1 MKKWRQAISDE
12 SGNGIPLAVAAALA
26 VLFLFC
32 GISEYARLN
41 LIAAGVRDA
50 VQEAVLSTVNDNY
63 DDVYHGVREGYAGGY
78 YPSGGD
84 WDESLDYG
92 DVYGFLDNLLGMEDY
107 GDYHV
112 KHVDGGRTEEYRISD
127 LDVAIRNAPLR
138 ANNSEHVLAETT
150 LILEVPVRFGGSHL
164 PDMQI
169 RMKVQAAYTP
179 VF

>member
-1 MKKWRQAISDE
+1 M
-12 SGNGIPLAVAAALA
+12 AVASALV

-41 LIAAGVRDA
+41 LIAVGVRDA
-50 VQEAVLSTVNDNY
+50 VQEAILSTVNDNY
-63 DDVYHGVREGYAGGY
+63 DDVYHGVREGYSGGY
-78 YPSGGD
+78 YPSGGG

-92 DVYGFLDNLLGMEDY
+92 DVYGFLDGLLGMEDY
-107 GDYHV
+107 GSYHV
-112 KHVDGGRTEEYRISD
+112 KLVDGGRKEEYRISD
-127 LDVAIRNAPLR
+127 LDVTIQNVPLTSDSSGR
-138 ANNSEHVLAETT
+138 FLADATF
-150 LILEVPVRFGGSHL
+150 LLRVPVHFGGSRL

>member
-1 MKKWRQAISDE
+1 M
-12 SGNGIPLAVAAALA
+12 AVASALV

-50 VQEAVLSTVNDNY
+50 VQEAILSTVNDNY
-63 DDVYHGVREGYAGGY
+63 DD
-78 YPSGGD
+78 
-84 WDESLDYG
+84 
-92 DVYGFLDNLLGMEDY
+92 GFLDNLLGMEDY
-107 GDYHV
+107 GSYHV
-112 KHVDGGRTEEYRISD
+112 KLVDGGRKEEYRISD
-127 LDVAIRNAPLR
+127 LDVTIQNVPLTSDSSKR
-138 ANNSEHVLAETT
+138 FLADATF
-150 LILEVPVRFGGSHL
+150 LLRVPVRFGGSRL

>member
-1 MKKWRQAISDE
+1 MISDQ
-12 SGNGIPLAVAAALA
+12 SGNGIPLAAVAALA

-41 LIAAGVRDA
+41 LIAAGGRDA

-63 DDVYHGVREGYAGGY
+63 DDVYHSVREGYAAGY
-78 YPSGGD
+78 YPYGGG

-92 DVYGFLDNLLGMEDY
+92 NIYGFLDGLLGLEDH
-107 GDYHV
+107 GGYHV

-127 LDVAIRNAPLR
+127 LDVTIWNAPLR
-138 ANNSEHVLAETT
+138 ADDSGRFLAETT
-150 LILEVPVRFGGSHL
+150 LRLEVPVRFGGSTL
-164 PDMQI
+164 PNMQI

>member
-1 MKKWRQAISDE
+1 M
-12 SGNGIPLAVAAALA
+12 AVASALV

-50 VQEAVLSTVNDNY
+50 VQEAILSTVNDNY
-63 DDVYHGVREGYAGGY
+63 DDVYHGVREGYSGGY
-78 YPSGGD
+78 YPSGGG
-84 WDESLDYG
+84 WDESLE
-92 DVYGFLDNLLGMEDY
+92 MEDY
-107 GDYHV
+107 GSYHV
-112 KHVDGGRTEEYRISD
+112 KLVDGGRKEEYRISD
-127 LDVAIRNAPLR
+127 LDVTIQNVPLTSDSSKR
-138 ANNSEHVLAETT
+138 FLADATF
-150 LILEVPVRFGGSHL
+150 LLRVPVRFGGSRL

>member
-1 MKKWRQAISDE
+1 M
-12 SGNGIPLAVAAALA
+12 AVASALV

-50 VQEAVLSTVNDNY
+50 VQEAILSTVNDNY
-63 DDVYHGVREGYAGGY
+63 DDG
-78 YPSGGD
+78 
-84 WDESLDYG
+84 LDYG

-107 GDYHV
+107 GSYHV
-112 KHVDGGRTEEYRISD
+112 KLVDGGRKEEYRISD
-127 LDVAIRNAPLR
+127 LDVTIQNVPLTSDSSKR
-138 ANNSEHVLAETT
+138 FLADATF
-150 LILEVPVRFGGSHL
+150 LLRVPVRFGGSRL